1 MEIRAVG
8 DCCAVRSRAPFA
20 QQVGRRR
27 GDERLAL
34 LRRAGAEDER
44 DTHDLEL
51 RGPKRV
57 DGDAVGKRA
66 AQGFGQRD
74 VGGGGELR
82 LFHRFAR

>member
-1 MEIRAVG
+1 MEIEPFG
-8 DCCAVRSRAPFA
+8 DLLCRQVARPFA